1 METITI
7 SVQGSAEEPYSVEF
21 RKDGTNLTAYCSCPA
36 GEVGQYCKHR
46 FRILQGEIE
55 GVVGDRTED
64 VKRVASWLA
73 GTDVEAAMA
82 ELARAEALFEQ
93 AKKDVSLLKKKLA
106 RALTN

>member
-1 METITI
+1 MI

-21 RKDGTNLTAYCSCPA
+21 RKDGANLTAYCSCPA

-46 FRILQGEIE
+46 LRILQGDLE
-55 GVVGDRTED
+55 GVVGDRAKD
-64 VKRVASWLA
+64 VKLVASWLA

-82 ELARAEALFEQ
+82 ELARAEAVLEQ